1 MCATASSATSGT
13 HRSEACSAMQCSL
26 APRIACMRAA
36 PLMAAHPDPGVRL
49 LHAATAGSRKYRQ
62 RVRWRMF
69 PPIVAMLRSCV
80 EALASSASRTNG
92 RRSAALPSAAS
103 SSIVATAPTRSTSP
117 SRVIPRSGRRVMS
130 TNRSGASTPSLS
142 IRSTW
147 VVPPARY
154 CALGSPLT
162 NATADAT
169 SPARMYSNACI
180 TARDLPDGGD
190 DVRIGTA
197 AADVAAHELTDLLVG
212 ARPSLRKQPD
222 RRHDLARRAK
232 AALKPIVANE
242 RRLHGVQ
249 DAVARQALDRRHLAA
264 VALRRQRQA
273 RQHALAVGQD
283 RARPARPLVA
293 PLLGAGQ
300 LEMIP
305 QRIQQRH
312 AAVKPQPPRTTVNA
326 QREIDLRRSAAR
338 RLRHGTHL
346 PGLGAKGPRHQR

>member
-92 RRSAALPSAAS
+92 RRSATVTSAAS

-180 TARDLPDGGD
+180 AARSLSDGGH

-197 AADVAAHELTDLLVG
+197 AADVATHELGDLLVG
-212 ARPSLRKQPD
+212 ARPSLRQQRD

-242 RRLHGVQ
+242 RLLHRVQ
-249 DAVARQALDRRHLAA
+249 ATVTRQALDRRHLAA
-264 VALRRQRQA
+264 FALRCQRQA
-273 RQHALAVGQD
+273 RQHAPAVCQY
-283 RARPARPLVA
+283 RARPTCPLVA

-300 LEMIP
+300 LEPVP
-305 QRIQQRH
+305 QRVQQRH
-312 AAVKPQPPRTTVNA
+312 AAVNPQPPRTAVNA
-326 QREIDLRRSAAR
+326 QREVDLRRSVAD
-338 RLRHGTHL
+338 L
-346 PGLGAKGPRHQR
+346 PGHRIHGDT